1 MVRGHGAER
10 DRNVSLSLLSG
21 SIKLSPIRQLRRRV
35 KLRNIDPPEIGGWRF
50 AGERQWRLSGE
61 IVGNLGS
68 GDRLIEFRPVPGY
81 INPPT
86 QPVGLTSSD
95 PERVLEATYFQTLA
109 GGTGALTVSLK
120 PDNLTGAQWRFS
132 GETVWRD
139 GDIEISGLTQGTYLV
154 ESKPVAD
161 RATPPITS
169 VIVEDGIRAH

>member
-1 MVRGHGAER
+1 MKTA
-10 DRNVSLSLLSG
+10 
-21 SIKLSPIRQLRRRV
+21 
-35 KLRNIDPPEIGGWRF
+35 NIDPPEIEGGACR
-50 AGERQWRLSGE
+50 ERQWRLSGE

-95 PERVLEATYFQTLA
+95 PERVLEATYFQTPA

-132 GETVWRD
+132 GETVS
-139 GDIEISGLTQGTYLV
+139 ETATQR
-154 ESKPVAD
+154 SAD
-161 RATPPITS
+161 
-169 VIVEDGIRAH
+169 